1 MAYQAL
7 YRVWRSQR
15 FEDIVGQKAVTQT
28 LKMLLF
34 PTKPHMPTCLQDPEE
49 PERRVQQR
57 FSQKQSTVRTVKTA
71 SHATNAKCVDQL
83 LLVRKKM

>member
-28 LKMLLF
+28 LNL
-34 PTKPHMPTCLQDPEE
+34 TCLLVY
-49 PERRVQQR
+49 RTQR
-57 FSQKQSTVRTVKTA
+57 NRKDECSKDFRKS
-71 SHATNAKCVDQL
+71 NQL
-83 LLVRKKM
+83 SEQ

>member
-34 PTKPHMPTCLQDPEE
+34 PQNLTCLLVY
-49 PERRVQQR
+49 RTQR
-57 FSQKQSTVRTVKTA
+57 NRKDECSKDFRKS
-71 SHATNAKCVDQL
+71 NQL
-83 LLVRKKM
+83 SEQ

>member
-34 PTKPHMPTCLQDPEE
+34 PTNLTCLFVY
-49 PERRVQQR
+49 RTQR
-57 FSQKQSTVRTVKTA
+57 NRKD
-71 SHATNAKCVDQL
+71 KCSKDFRKSNQL
-83 LLVRKKM
+83 SEQ

>member
-28 LKMLLF
+28 LKKCYCF
-34 PTKPHMPTCLQDPEE
+34 PQNLTCLLVY
-49 PERRVQQR
+49 RTQR
-57 FSQKQSTVRTVKTA
+57 NRKDECSKDFRKS
-71 SHATNAKCVDQL
+71 NQL
-83 LLVRKKM
+83 SEQ